1 MLSALRQ
8 RFKPVLEPMER
19 ILEVLFGLIMV
30 LTFTGSLSIVAADSL
45 SIRAMLVGALG
56 CNLAWGIIDGGR
68 YLMSR
73 LHETGSKL
81 VALRAFREVRDA
93 ETARRMIAE
102 ALPPLLASLITPDQ
116 LETMGQK
123 LRELPEPPARARP
136 VRDDWI
142 GAVAVC
148 LLVFTSTFPVVIP
161 FILISDARLALRASN
176 SVVVAMLFLC
186 GYAFG
191 RCTGL
196 RPWAV
201 GICMVG
207 LGTGFAAIAI
217 SLGG

>member
-1 MLSALRQ
+1 
-8 RFKPVLEPMER
+8 MER

-30 LTFTGSLSIVAADSL
+30 LTFTGSLSVVAADRL
-45 SIRAMLVGALG
+45 SIRTMIIAALG
-56 CNLAWGIIDGGR
+56 CNLAWGIIDGGM

-93 ETARRMIAE
+93 ETARQMIAE

-123 LRELPEPPARARP
+123 LRNLPEPPARARP
-136 VRDDWI
+136 VGDDWV

-176 SVVVAMLFLC
+176 SVAVVMLFLC

-191 RCTGL
+191 RCAGL

-207 LGTGFAAIAI
+207 LGTAFAAIAI